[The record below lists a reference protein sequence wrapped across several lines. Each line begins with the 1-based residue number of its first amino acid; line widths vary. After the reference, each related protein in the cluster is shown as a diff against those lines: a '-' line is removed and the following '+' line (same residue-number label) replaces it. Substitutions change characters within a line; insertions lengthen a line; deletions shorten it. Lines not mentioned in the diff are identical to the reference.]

1 MYYKE
6 MQELKVLAITFKDAN
21 VDKQTVLFSLGQ
33 IAKSRSLEVSD
44 EDLELI
50 VEEVF
55 CVNKKSYYPYNDLGN
70 KECFID
76 MYGDEL
82 RFHADG
88 GVWLCWD
95 GAHWK
100 VDSHGVMAQQC
111 AEKSVQ
117 SMLDEEGSVIMAQE
131 LQKHYKASA
140 SRARI
145 NAFMSLAQ
153 KDERLYVST
162 DMLDAD
168 QMLLCCQSGTID
180 LRTGKLREY
189 SKKDMITKMCGAI
202 YDPNCK
208 FPRFMKFLNEIT
220 CKDQDLIDYLQKVIG
235 YSLSGLVKEQEIY
248 FLVGEG
254 ANGKSTLIDILTA
267 LMGDYLKLTRAQTF
281 ERTKNRGVENDIAA
295 LCGARMVVA
304 SELDQGMVF
313 SDATIKKLTGDEK
326 VTARYLFKEF
336 FDYVITYK
344 IFILANHKPIIKD
357 TTHAMW
363 RRIRVI
369 PFDYIVPEEKIDPFL
384 KEKIISDELPGILA
398 WAVKG
403 FLKYQQE
410 GLKPPQAVLIASEKF
425 CKECNQLARFVEE
438 CCVIDKNASTYNK
451 VLRKYY
457 ADWCHQMSHETISQ
471 GAFSEC
477 LAAMGIWSKRDG
489 KNGETV
495 WHGVALKMFWE
506 DDEDGEENT
515 QTDDHATDHAGC
527 ECNTESV

>member
-6 MQELKVLAITFKDAN
+6 MQELKVLATTFKDAN
-21 VDKQTVLFSLGQ
+21 VDKQTVLFSLEQ
-33 IAKSRSLEVSD
+33 IAKSRSLAISGE
-44 EDLELI
+44 ELELI

-55 CVNKKSYYPYNDLGN
+55 CANKKSYYPHNDLGN
-70 KECFID
+70 KERFID
-76 MYGDEL
+76 MYGAEL
-82 RFHADG
+82 RFHADSG
-88 GVWLCWD
+88 TWLRWD
-95 GAHWK
+95 GARWK
-100 VDSHGVMAQQC
+100 TDAHGVMAQQY
-111 AEKSVQ
+111 AENSVQ
-117 SMLDEEGSVIMAQE
+117 SMLEEEGGAAMSSE

-140 SRARI
+140 TRARI
-145 NAFMSLAQ
+145 NAFMALAQ
-153 KDERLYVST
+153 KDERLSVNA
-162 DMLDAD
+162 DMLDSD
-168 QMLLCCQSGTID
+168 QMLLCCQNGTID
-180 LRTGKLREY
+180 LRTGKLSEY
-189 SKKDMITKMCGAI
+189 SKKDLITKMCGAI

-208 FPRFMKFLNEIT
+208 IPRFLKFLNEVT
-220 CKDQDLIDYLQKVIG
+220 CRDQELIDYLQKVIG
-235 YSLSGLVKEQEIY
+235 YSLTGIVKEQEIY

-267 LMGDYLKLTRAQTF
+267 LMGDYLKLTHAQTF
-281 ERTKNRGVENDIAA
+281 EHTKNRGIENDIAA
-295 LCGARMVVA
+295 LRRARMVVA

-369 PFDYIVPEEKIDPFL
+369 PFDYIVPEEKKDLFL
-384 KEKIISDELPGILA
+384 KEKIIRDELPGILA

-403 FLKYQQE
+403 CIKYQQE
-410 GLKPPQAVLIASEKF
+410 GLKPPMAVLKASEKF
-425 CKECNQLARFVEE
+425 RKDSNQLARFVEE
-438 CCVIDKNASTYNK
+438 CCMVDENATTYNK

-457 ADWCHQMSHETISQ
+457 AEWCHQMSYDPISQ

-477 LAAMGIWSKRDG
+477 LSAMGIWSKRDG

-495 WHGVALKMFWE
+495 WHGVALKVFWE
-506 DDEDGEENT
+506 GDEDGEACT
-515 QTDDHATDHAGC
+515 QADDHATDYAGSGC
-527 ECNTESV
+527 DA